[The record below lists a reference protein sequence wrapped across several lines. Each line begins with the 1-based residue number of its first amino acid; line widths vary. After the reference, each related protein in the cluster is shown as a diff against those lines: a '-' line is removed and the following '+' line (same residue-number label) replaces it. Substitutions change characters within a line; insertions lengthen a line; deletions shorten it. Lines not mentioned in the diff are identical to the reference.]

1 MTDDH
6 TNVLISVVIPC
17 YDREKYIEAA
27 IDSVLAQEYHP
38 LEIIIVDDGSRDSS
52 IEIIER
58 FGSAVTLI
66 RQENAGAAA
75 ARNTG
80 VRNSLGTFLSFLDS
94 DDLWADDKLA
104 KQLDVMTRQPEIDLA
119 FAHAEEFIS
128 PELADDVANTIR
140 CREGA
145 MPARL
150 QSTMLI
156 RREAFLKVGFF
167 DETLTIG
174 EGIDWL
180 ARANDAGIRSV
191 VLPDVLLRR
200 RLHETN
206 IGRTKKGMRQDYV
219 RALKA
224 ALDRRRQQQEPSA

>member
-1 MTDDH
+1 MAGDH
-6 TNVLISVVIPC
+6 TNVLVSVVIPC

-52 IEIIER
+52 IEIIKR

-119 FAHAEEFIS
+119 FAHAQEFIS

-150 QSTMLI
+150 QSTMLTWGAY
-156 RREAFLKVGFF
+156 RPGP
-167 DETLTIG
+167 
-174 EGIDWL
+174 
-180 ARANDAGIRSV
+180 S
-191 VLPDVLLRR
+191 LLF
-200 RLHETN
+200 T
-206 IGRTKKGMRQDYV
+206 
-219 RALKA
+219 
-224 ALDRRRQQQEPSA
+224 

>member
-1 MTDDH
+1 MAVDH
-6 TNVLISVVIPC
+6 TNVLVSVVIPC

-94 DDLWADDKLA
+94 DDLWTDDKLA

-140 CREGA
+140 CREGV

-150 QSTMLI
+150 PSTILI

-219 RALKA
+219 RVLKA

>member
-1 MTDDH
+1 MTGDH
-6 TNVLISVVIPC
+6 KNTLVSVVIPC
-17 YDREKYIEAA
+17 YNREKYIEAA
-27 IDSVLAQEYHP
+27 IHSVLAQAYRP
-38 LEIIIVDDGSRDSS
+38 LEIIVVDDGSGDSS
-52 IEIIER
+52 IEIIGR
-58 FGSAVTLI
+58 FGSTVTLI

-75 ARNTG
+75 ARNNG
-80 VRNSLGTFLSFLDS
+80 VRNSNGAFLGFLDS
-94 DDLWADDKLA
+94 DDLWTRDKLA
-104 KQLDVMTRQPEIDLA
+104 KQLEVMTQQTDIDLT

-128 PELADDVANTIR
+128 PELADDVASTIH
-140 CREGA
+140 CRQGA

-150 QSTMLI
+150 QSAMLI
-156 RREAFLKVGFF
+156 RRDAFLKVGFF

-174 EGIDWL
+174 EGVDWL

-206 IGRTKKGMRQDYV
+206 IGTTKKNMRKDYA

-224 ALDRRRQQQEPSA
+224 ALDRRRQRQEHGE

>member
-1 MTDDH
+1 MTDGH
-6 TNVLISVVIPC
+6 TNVLVSVVIPC
-17 YDREKYIEAA
+17 YNREKYIKAA
-27 IDSVLAQEYHP
+27 IDSVLAQAYRP
-38 LEIIIVDDGSRDSS
+38 LEIIVVDDGSKDSS
-52 IEIIER
+52 IEMIDR
-58 FGSAVTLI
+58 YGPTVTLI

-80 VRNSLGTFLSFLDS
+80 VHNTNGVFLGFLDS
-94 DDLWADDKLA
+94 DDLWTDDKLA
-104 KQLDVMTRQPEIDLA
+104 KQLDVMRQQPEIELV

-128 PELADDVANTIR
+128 PELPNDVARTIH

-156 RREAFLKVGFF
+156 RRDAFLKVGFF
-167 DETLTIG
+167 DESLTIG
-174 EGIDWL
+174 EGVDWL
-180 ARANDAGIRSV
+180 ARANDAEIRSM

-206 IGRTKKGMRQDYV
+206 IGITKKDMRQDYA

-224 ALDRRRQQQEPSA
+224 ALDRRRKQKKAGE

>member
-1 MTDDH
+1 MAVDH
-6 TNVLISVVIPC
+6 TNVLVSVVIPC

-94 DDLWADDKLA
+94 DDLWTDDKLA

-140 CREGA
+140 CREGV

-150 QSTMLI
+150 PSTILI

-174 EGIDWL
+174 EGIDWV

-219 RALKA
+219 RVLKA

>member
-1 MTDDH
+1 MTDDY
-6 TNVLISVVIPC
+6 TKALVSVVIPC
-17 YDREKYIEAA
+17 YNREKYIEAA
-27 IDSVLAQEYHP
+27 IDSVLAQAYRP
-38 LEIIIVDDGSRDSS
+38 LEIIVVDDGSSDSS
-52 IEIIER
+52 IEIIGR
-58 FGSAVTLI
+58 FGSPVTLI

-80 VRNSLGTFLSFLDS
+80 VQNSHGEFLSFLDS
-94 DDLWADDKLA
+94 DDLWTDDKLA
-104 KQLDVMTRQPEIDLA
+104 KQLEVMTQQPEIDLV

-128 PELADDVANTIR
+128 PELADDVASSIR

-145 MPARL
+145 MPARV

-156 RREAFLKVGFF
+156 RQDAFLKVGLF

-174 EGIDWL
+174 EGVDWL
-180 ARANDAGIRSV
+180 ARANDAEIRSV

-206 IGRTKKGMRQDYV
+206 IGITKKDMRQDYA

-224 ALDRRRQQQEPSA
+224 ALDRRRQQQASE